1 MDIVPMSEGYT
12 VTGKTYFESEIPH
25 ESLIVI
31 ILTVEGRKTE
41 AVFQLPYD
49 FQLGTNAL
57 VNVCPNHKVIAPSIC
72 KFLPHNVFFC

>member
-49 FQLGTNAL
+49 
-57 VNVCPNHKVIAPSIC
+57 
-72 KFLPHNVFFC
+72 

>member
-49 FQLGTNAL
+49 WTWHQWFGKLVAQPLGH
-57 VNVCPNHKVIAPSIC
+57 CSIN
-72 KFLPHNVFFC
+72 L